1 MLLIQ
6 VEMVPA
12 IQTEV
17 LRRKVF
23 PCLLLLLTFFFFN
36 FFYFPIFTVNYYR
49 KTIVVELS
57 YPLQQSCFRLSTRPE
72 EDRSL

>member
-23 PCLLLLLTFFFFN
+23 PCLLLLLTFCFFLI
-36 FFYFPIFTVNYYR
+36 FFISQFLLLITTE
-49 KTIVVELS
+49 K
-57 YPLQQSCFRLSTRPE
+57 PLL
-72 EDRSL
+72 